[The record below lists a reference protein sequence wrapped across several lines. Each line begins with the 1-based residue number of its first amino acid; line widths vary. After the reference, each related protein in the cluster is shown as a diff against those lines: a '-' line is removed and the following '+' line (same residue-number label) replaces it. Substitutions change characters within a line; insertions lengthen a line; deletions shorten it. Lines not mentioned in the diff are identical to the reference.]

1 MDQWELN
8 MGFLQNLTNKD
19 FANKM
24 AEHYHTH
31 IGTAEFKSIRDEAT
45 PGADKFN
52 QPFIQRG
59 IQDGAGIPSSNIDFF
74 TAPEIDTK
82 RISRFMGSKKGL
94 LFIATQTGLQLSN
107 PKGEF
112 ATTPLHG
119 NRIYNPLATIGQI
132 VLGAGGIHSD
142 RHALGPLNPKAMNYE
157 KRIGLKNNPPGL
169 STKNRLVNIATKL
182 ELGYF
187 RDLTTIPKGGLTDTS
202 GMTLLQAAPI
212 ILKESNFYLG
222 GPKNIAAM
230 SGLSGPHSLFGIGR
244 TNHRTSTETGL
255 SGLYHIHY
263 KPGSSYKDVRS
274 ENGEYVGAIGPLI
287 DEQKDKFLPTKTSN
301 ENEPSA
307 LVKYKTLEYGGIVK
321 EPSERQIAGTMR
333 HFSTGIRYGN
343 NNSYARLGLI
353 NYGLSTGSQDDM
365 YGEENNEDTDY
376 VTLMFQGK
384 INGVSDQ
391 ELKFRSYGLG
401 SITDN
406 TSFSWSEVKYS
417 GRTMAQH
424 KLGEVS
430 RDVSHDLMIVAFTPG
445 ELKQNYNK
453 LNKLYQMASPSV
465 DNDGKA
471 SSPFCKFTLGDL
483 YTKVN
488 VIIDKITFT
497 IDESTSWDI
506 NHADAGYENTDTA
519 GAELPMVIKLNLGY
533 KMLTNADGGF
543 FTNSS
548 KFWKTFDNE

>member
-1 MDQWELN
+1 MDQWEHN
-8 MGFLQNLTNKD
+8 MGFLENLTNKD

-24 AEHYHTH
+24 ADHYHTH
-31 IGTAEFKSIRDEAT
+31 IGAAEFKSIRAEAENIQT
-45 PGADKFN
+45 PMWLP

-59 IQDGAGIPSSNIDFF
+59 IQGNNLINFEKLNFI
-74 TAPEIDTK
+74 TAPIQDAERITK
-82 RISRFMGSKKGL
+82 FMGSPKGL
-94 LFIATQTGLQLSN
+94 IFIAKQLGLQLSN

-119 NRIYNPLATIGQI
+119 NRIYNPIGTVAQILANP
-132 VLGAGGIHSD
+132 LGIHID
-142 RHALGPLNPKAMNYE
+142 RHALGPLNPKATNYE
-157 KRIGLKNNPPGL
+157 GRIKAKTLIK
-169 STKNRLVNIATKL
+169 SNRLVDIASQL

-187 RDLTTIPKGGLTDTS
+187 RDDLATIPKEGRTDTS
-202 GMTLLQAAPI
+202 KMTMLQAVPI

-222 GPKNIAAM
+222 GSKKIAAM
-230 SGLSGPHSLFGIGR
+230 SGLGGPGSVFGIGR
-244 TNHRTSTETGL
+244 TTHRTSTTTGL
-255 SGLYHIHY
+255 SGLYQIHY
-263 KPGSSYKDVRS
+263 KYGSSYKDVKS
-274 ENGEYVGAIGPLI
+274 EEGKYVGTIGPGI
-287 DEQKDKFLPTKTSN
+287 QKQGEDFNPIKIPAESGPNGPVNF
-301 ENEPSA
+301 
-307 LVKYKTLEYGGIVK
+307 KTLEYGDIVK
-321 EPSERQIAGTMR
+321 EPSERQSAGTMR

-353 NYGLSTGSQDDM
+353 DYGKSNGSEDDK

-391 ELKFRSYGLG
+391 KLKFRSYGLG

-483 YTKVN
+483 YTEVN

-506 NHADAGYENTDTA
+506 NHADAGYEDTDTA